1 MANRTAQSHRHPADE
16 DLLAWLEGDLVWLNS
31 LRVRLHLLRCKPC
44 LRRLGMMEERLFSI
58 APVSGQELAG
68 IRANLL
74 QAMRAYENQPLLAGP
89 FTTQLRGAIEEFLGA
104 RMSAQ
109 LSERILHA
117 SDPHAAYADVDRT
130 FRLLLGAKAADGL
143 KAKLLPE
150 PPQ

>member
-16 DLLAWLEGDLVWLNS
+16 DLLAWLEGDLVWL
-31 LRVRLHLLRCKPC
+31 
-44 LRRLGMMEERLFSI
+44 MEERLFSI